1 MVKQIRKNYVN
12 VLSMHLIYEIIFV
25 GLVLS
30 ADSFSAALA
39 MGHRPFNE
47 KDAFGFALASGS
59 AEAIMALLGA
69 LFGSL
74 IIARFSAIDHWVA
87 AILLGGVALHMAYE
101 GIEHLLSQ
109 ELNEEKLEFHS
120 FKKVIIVSFATSID
134 SFGVGIGLGAANKP
148 ITPFIVSIGL
158 WAFFTTILGLHI
170 AKKLS
175 AKFGPAMSIF
185 GSLVLGYLAV
195 QAFKI

>member
-1 MVKQIRKNYVN
+1 
-12 VLSMHLIYEIIFV
+12 MHLIYEIIFV

-47 KDAFGFALASGS
+47 KDAFGFAMASGS
-59 AEAIMALLGA
+59 AEALMALLGA

-74 IIARFSAIDHWVA
+74 IISRFSAIDHWVA
-87 AILLGGVALHMAYE
+87 TILLGGVALHMAYE
-101 GIEHLLSQ
+101 GIQHLLNP
-109 ELNEEKLEFHS
+109 EETDEKLEFHS

-134 SFGVGIGLGAANKP
+134 SLGVGIGLGAANKP
-148 ITPFIVSIGL
+148 IAPFIASIGL
-158 WAFFTTILGLHI
+158 WAFVTTLIGLHI

-175 AKFGPAMSIF
+175 SKFGPAMSLF
-185 GSLVLGYLAV
+185 GSIVLGYLAV